1 MPDWNNAFIN
11 FDYKDVFVAPNY
23 QVTKLWYDNFSSYR
37 IAYEGETA
45 GLSVCTT
52 LSEDG
57 TKVIVKLVNTGDEAV
72 ALEVGG
78 DWDEIVDASY
88 EFYAPGSL
96 DVENSMEN
104 KNAVALKFR
113 KPEVKDGKVK
123 LEVDALSAGVLV
135 VRRF

>member
-1 MPDWNNAFIN
+1 M
-11 FDYKDVFVAPNY
+11 APNY

-96 DVENSMEN
+96 DVANSMEN
-104 KNAVALKFR
+104 KNAVALKYR
-113 KPEVKDGKVK
+113 RPEVKDGQVV
-123 LEVDALSAGVLV
+123 LEVDALSAGVLAI
-135 VRRF
+135 RRF